1 MSFTTRPDQNIIA
14 QCLKESENCEGNSSI
29 EVQHPNNT
37 AVSSVNGMMSSGA
50 SRQQTVMERQ
60 HKDEKQDYLEACLS
74 TLCRSDENGSTSL
87 SKAQYPLVAFG
98 SFYLA
103 SMHLATQR
111 CLAEIA
117 RG

>member
-50 SRQQTVMERQ
+50 SRQQTVME
-60 HKDEKQDYLEACLS
+60 KQDYLEACLS
-74 TLCRSDENGSTSL
+74 TLWRSDENGPTSL
-87 SKAQYPLVAFG
+87 SKVQYPLVAFE
-98 SFYLA
+98 SFYLD
-103 SMHLATQR
+103 SMHLATQ
-111 CLAEIA
+111 
-117 RG
+117 